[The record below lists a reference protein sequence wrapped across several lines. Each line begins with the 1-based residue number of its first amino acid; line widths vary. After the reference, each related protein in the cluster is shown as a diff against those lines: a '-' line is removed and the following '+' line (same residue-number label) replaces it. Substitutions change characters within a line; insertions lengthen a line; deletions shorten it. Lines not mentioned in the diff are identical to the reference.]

1 MIFNAKYLSKTFF
14 MAAFFAIGCTG
25 SGMAGCGSSTS
36 DTTAPIDSQLVGIYA
51 VTSFQASPVDPN
63 TGAPV
68 PDSCDQLSAA
78 NPPGG
83 FLAMYGYRPEAG
95 SNDVWLAAAFCG
107 TVEACRT
114 TAAGAEEPVLGYSF
128 IQGSDQAGW
137 TGYALL
143 KTVEAGDQ
151 CRSDVQVHDLQS
163 SGQTITIGTDTV
175 QVDYMPDVQGENAT
189 CKTLDAIGAI
199 TPDLPC
205 QARLAL
211 EATREADL

>member
-1 MIFNAKYLSKTFF
+1 
-14 MAAFFAIGCTG
+14 
-25 SGMAGCGSSTS
+25 MAGCGSSTG
-36 DTTAPIDSQLVGIYA
+36 DTTAPIDSHLLGIYA
-51 VTSFQASPVDPN
+51 VTSFQASPVDPT

-68 PDSCDQLSAA
+68 PNSCDQLSPA

-83 FLAMYGYRPEAG
+83 FLAMYGYRPEPG

-107 TVEACRT
+107 TVEACRE
-114 TAAGAEEPVLGYSF
+114 TAADAEEPVLGYSF
-128 IQGSDQAGW
+128 IQGSDEAGW
-137 TGYALL
+137 TGYAVLQ
-143 KTVEAGDQ
+143 TAAAADQ
-151 CRSDVQVHDLQS
+151 CRSEAQVHDLQS
-163 SGQTITIGTDTV
+163 SQQSITIGTDTV

-189 CKTLDAIGAI
+189 CQTLDAIGAI